1 MKEPIVQTVIK
12 GNGFIYEISNPQT
25 EALFLKTFRS
35 VPRCPTVPRPM
46 SRDSGTGRDSAII
59 NDKRKEA
66 DYEQLFV
73 TEI

>member
-35 VPRCPTVPRPM
+35 VPRCPTVH
-46 SRDSGTGRDSAII
+46 A
-59 NDKRKEA
+59 
-66 DYEQLFV
+66 YEPGQWDRTV
-73 TEI
+73 Q

>member
-1 MKEPIVQTVIK
+1 MKKTIGQTVIK
-12 GNGFIYEISNPQT
+12 GNGFIYGIATLQT
-25 EALFLKTFRS
+25 EALFFKTFRS
-35 VPRCPTVPRPM
+35 VPRCPTVPCPM

-59 NDKRKEA
+59 NGKRKEA

>member
-1 MKEPIVQTVIK
+1 MKERIVQTVIK

-46 SRDSGTGRDSAII
+46 SRDSGTGQC
-59 NDKRKEA
+59 NNQRKKKGGR
-66 DYEQLFV
+66 Q
-73 TEI
+73 